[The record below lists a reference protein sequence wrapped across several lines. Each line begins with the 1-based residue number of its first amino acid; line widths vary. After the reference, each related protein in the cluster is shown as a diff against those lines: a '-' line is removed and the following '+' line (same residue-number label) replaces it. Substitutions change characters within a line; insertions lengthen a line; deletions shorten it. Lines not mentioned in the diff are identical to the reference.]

1 MVLGVEGVPSGEYP
15 QEFLG
20 QERLVV
26 PSSSNPQAWNPLFL
40 QNRSD
45 DNLEKPNLPRL
56 TTRNLSFIDDDQPTA
71 NSTSS
76 TMSSRTASKTISYT
90 DPEFVVEL
98 ERRNVFEAS
107 KAFPTDWDLT
117 KQKIERTR
125 TDKQD
130 LQAAA
135 PSRFL
140 PRGTTATLDHARMV
154 ALNAPNESIVT
165 TEVVPSLVPVGSLL
179 LSKEYDAITDSQWSS
194 PPLPAVGGSDNRL
207 CMPKPDLTIGYKQ
220 SDLENFLA
228 IDSMK
233 PFSTPVICRPELA
246 FPCFCLE
253 AKGLASTHF
262 STLQNRNNAAHMLR
276 SLRTLRARA
285 NQSGWKE
292 DFEKNISV
300 VTASVS
306 KEKIAITAHWV
317 TSGQYY
323 SRVVKSWV
331 TEFEDWSEIH
341 HAINSAIF
349 GVLEKNR
356 PWIIEDLKIVQ
367 EMEEDEHAQPP
378 NKKRKS

>member
-317 TSGQYY
+317 TS
-323 SRVVKSWV
+323 
-331 TEFEDWSEIH
+331 EIGRAH
-341 HAINSAIF
+341 
-349 GVLEKNR
+349 V
-356 PWIIEDLKIVQ
+356 
-367 EMEEDEHAQPP
+367 
-378 NKKRKS
+378 